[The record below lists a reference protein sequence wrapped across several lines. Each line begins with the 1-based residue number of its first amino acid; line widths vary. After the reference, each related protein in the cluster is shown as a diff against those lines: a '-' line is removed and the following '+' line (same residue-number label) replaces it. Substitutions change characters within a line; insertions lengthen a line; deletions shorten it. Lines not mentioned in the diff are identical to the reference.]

1 MNSWTTY
8 RFFLK
13 LFLSAVTVALALT
26 GSVQASYLFAR
37 GGKLYNESNQPVR
50 LTGVNWFGFETS
62 NFGPHGLWTRD
73 YHGVLLQIKGM
84 GFNCIRLPFC
94 DAMLRDGAKVQ
105 SINFHG
111 TDPFYPRG
119 ITELNKE
126 LTGLSPLQMM
136 DEILT
141 YAGSLGL
148 VVILDNHSRD
158 HDGYMNEKLWYTAS
172 CSEQQWI
179 DDWVMLAGRYKNRP
193 AVVGMDL
200 DNEPHGKPS
209 DGGSTWDAGNAAS
222 DWNAAAQKCGNA
234 ILAVNS
240 NVLIV
245 VEGVE
250 HYAATTYWWGG
261 NLRGVKTAPITLV
274 RQDKLVYSAHE
285 YGPEVFQQD
294 WFNDAG
300 FPSNMTGIWDDAFG
314 FIVKN
319 NLAPL
324 FVGEFGINNSAS
336 YSGKEGKWFTA
347 LLKYLTDNFCSWT
360 FWCFNPNSG
369 DTGGLLLYDWLTPE
383 QWKVDALKPLCAP
396 LINGATNEKPATRR
410 SPDSLNSIGLMEM
423 ESNHLR
429 CSGAGATRYAIELL
443 TLNGQVVQSSNNAPL
458 AIAKTATG
466 AFIVRLSVLGADG
479 AMRRQGQVI
488 MCR

>member
-1 MNSWTTY
+1 MKSWTSC
-8 RFFLK
+8 RFFL
-13 LFLSAVTVALALT
+13 LFRLFAVTVALALT
-26 GSVQASYLFAR
+26 VSVQASHLFAR
-37 GGKLYNESNQPVR
+37 GGKLCNESNQPVR

-105 SINFHG
+105 SINFYG

-126 LTGLSPLQMM
+126 LAGLSPLQMM
-136 DEILT
+136 DEILA
-141 YAGSLGL
+141 YAEGLGL

-193 AVVGMDL
+193 AVIGMDL
-200 DNEPHGKPS
+200 DNEPHGKPG
-209 DGGSTWDAGNAAS
+209 DGGSAWDAGNAAT
-222 DWNAAAQKCGNA
+222 DWNAAAQRCGNA

-250 HYAATTYWWGG
+250 QYGATTYWWGG
-261 NLRGVKTAPITLV
+261 NLRGVKTTPITLTKP
-274 RQDKLVYSAHE
+274 DKLVYSAHE
-285 YGPEVFQQD
+285 YGPEVFQQN

-300 FPSNMTGIWDDAFG
+300 FPANMTEIWDNAFG

-319 NLAPL
+319 NVAPI
-324 FVGEFGINNSAS
+324 FVGEFGINNTAS

-347 LLKYLTDNFCSWT
+347 FLKYLTDNFCSWT

-369 DTGGLLLYDWLTPE
+369 DTGGLLSYDWLTPE

-396 LINGATNEKPATRR
+396 LINEATAVKPAIGH
-410 SPDSLNSIGLMEM
+410 SPGALSRMEM
-423 ESNHLR
+423 KNNRLR
-429 CSGAGATRYAIELL
+429 CTGAGAMRYTIELL
-443 TLNGQVVQSSNNAPL
+443 TLKGQVVQSSSNAPL
-458 AIAKTATG
+458 AIAKTVAG
-466 AFIVRLSVLGADG
+466 AFIARLSVPGADG
-479 AMRRQGQVI
+479 AMQRYGQVI